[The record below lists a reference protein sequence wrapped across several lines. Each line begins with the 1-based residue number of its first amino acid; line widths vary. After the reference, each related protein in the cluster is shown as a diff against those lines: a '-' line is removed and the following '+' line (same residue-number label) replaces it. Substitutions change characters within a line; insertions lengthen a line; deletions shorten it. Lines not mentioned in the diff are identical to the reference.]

1 MTVNSE
7 QVYSSYN
14 FLISQTEYGFSFSV
28 NDITLDENNVIVFL
42 SKTDYPSD
50 EDEIVLVLGTDY
62 TIAFEPSGVGGLVT
76 LIDPSALPADF
87 EYLII
92 LRSIPYEQPTSY
104 PEYYDQTTE
113 EYVADNLE
121 RQIQQ
126 NRSSIESNKE
136 IIEKN
141 KIKINPPN
149 EAGRYIKIND
159 IDNNEFDG
167 AAISEDGTQVISDK
181 TIQAPSVTLDQVN
194 VSAVGSKGIVFDLDS
209 ASDGSQLT
217 YNDGVVTGE
226 ISDFPD
232 PSGFPDGYALIVEDG
247 KWIIDIPRKDLPLAT
262 EGTEGYSI
270 QIVNGQAKWA
280 AIRPDVPK
288 ASSGNPGQGLLVN
301 ASSTGYI
308 IGDVGGG
315 GGTSTGEH
323 NYKLGD
329 TIGTINDS
337 HFIQDGGFLRYKSTG
352 QKVIV
357 LKGQTINL
365 DDYPELKALLG
376 FEDDNFQYNKI
387 TSTPLN
393 IIDFAFAISDPN
405 KGICVSENGDYFL
418 TSDGGKTWTEYALQD
433 TYPLLTCDISFDG
446 TTYVIGGTLG
456 RFLISFD
463 GLVFNQYSTGKIG
476 NIISSAFNSTSSTLV
491 LVDNKSN
498 IFTYLNNNFDNKS
511 IFNTGFS
518 EQLNHVKFSSDGL
531 LCIACGD
538 KGLILESTQD
548 TAFIGWEIKNS
559 PSSVDGIGTQLD
571 EFQSVY
577 VKNGITLASNVSKT
591 AQMLISNDGVK
602 TTYSASSDGI
612 TFTDLDDSVV
622 VDFKALEST
631 SDTKFN
637 TLIPNGSNAD
647 VVNMTVGST
656 DKSNVVSMLSLTSES
671 TIASNNN
678 QSGSTIFAVD
688 ENTVTLADNI
698 ITDTSTAPEQVV
710 DISEFGGQQTLITQR
725 EKTATLRLGT
735 EIELIATLNDYVIR
749 CLKKLPDGR
758 FIVVANDKVVNSDDS
773 QTGDAFFENYYSGYP
788 YVLILDNT
796 GNITNT
802 LPFPP
807 GNLNSVSLG
816 YYSRIY
822 NSSLAND
829 REGRVP
835 WGIEI
840 KDNLVFIFN
849 SKIDTQDSTGLLT
862 LLDLNTNTFIP
873 YTDLIRPSGELK
885 RLNYGSFN
893 NDKIYQLS
901 ATEYGYFSISWRAVN
916 TVNNMDITQIALYIY
931 NKDTSKGSA
940 KEILRYICAR
950 DSDGSIPE
958 DLNSIAFG
966 VNILS
971 PSSVTDPT
979 NIELLPINFGNI
991 TPRYLTKTQNDLEGC
1006 LITFSGSSF
1015 GNTRPK
1021 DQRTTNMEG
1030 MIYSCGFVSNPTD
1043 YPRISETPGISYFD
1057 LGKTF
1062 TIKSSTKISMDAF
1075 CEQGAIDDDGNFNPT
1090 VDQAYGIFDNGI
1102 LDIQVIHNNLKSF
1115 IIIVPAS
1122 RIDNNNNTET
1132 NDTVSYGGFFFA
1144 EWTQAQKDADE
1155 FPTEYDFCPSV
1166 DTLPLISTASR
1177 FELNGVKAGAITGQY
1192 EANIPGNTNIIRQ
1205 NNNEEFYFLC
1215 DTNLYPERGAYINI
1229 LSDSQPAGS
1238 PYTLKEF
1245 AMNWD
1250 CALGSFFFGGIDRTD
1265 SLPRKYISK
1274 VRFDESGDLIKT
1286 GVVTHP
1292 ALSDLILDSYI
1303 TTYDIGYINP
1313 SLNLVKD
1320 NIEVT
1325 SAYHA
1330 NLSGV
1335 SLANMDVT
1343 DEGLYMTSYD
1353 VSEFDHLGV
1362 KVQKAINN
1370 KIVFIPNSDI
1380 PARATNSSILQAGRN
1395 IRSNKPVE
1403 EGTRGVPL
1411 GGAFQVGISFN
1422 HQTPEPTQNTLPDNI
1437 TKTPIDLLENYNTPA
1452 NTAIVFNGNI
1462 VIGGDKQLIVKKD
1475 GVYQP
1480 ITNTDLEDYKGG
1492 EITAN
1497 DTYLFVVLSGSSS
1510 GVNNLLVLDTDYNV
1524 VNRISTFPNGAT
1536 AVKKVF
1542 GFKDQC
1548 IIATFSSGLTVSLL
1562 TDVLTPTFVPTDI
1575 AGVSVFFDNLNRPFY
1590 YSDVDDVLYFLDQE
1604 FLDLNLY
1611 KSTDNTYLTYT
1622 STAVTVNT
1630 NSDIDR
1636 LYTSIVYAEG
1646 DDICF
1651 SFDNTNSSVPARG
1664 AVFTSITTPKIISRN
1679 TSGDNQEV
1687 SNSGL
1692 GAISRITDVVKT
1704 DDYFV
1709 FNVYNGTDS
1718 TLGFSTLNILP
1729 VTASLTRNRRS
1740 QYIDYTDNTFGN
1752 YLGGKWSIVESGN
1765 IEANPQPLV
1774 YVGFND
1780 TTPPYIFGLYKT
1792 NNNKVTFLSKE
1803 FSKNPTD
1810 IGNPT
1815 STVYEYT
1822 VDVTPQT
1829 TAGSFERYGFGR
1841 NTSGVYTEVG
1851 KDYIG
1856 CHVTEDTFDI
1866 FVHEDG
1872 SLFTTNGIP
1881 IVKGVKP
1888 LTKVLKFL
1896 EFELNVGIFI
1906 LAQTETEYVIY
1917 TSFDTGY
1924 AEFSVNTI
1932 ILPDDVV
1939 VIDAGLDV
1947 KNSDNIAPSTLFIQ
1961 TDKGVYEADILE
1973 TVPNSD
1979 FKFVAHSNN
1988 FSFICGTQS
1997 TILRREN
2004 NNYFTTLFDLLGVQF
2019 NAIAAASA
2027 NDVFVTGEESYKSTD
2042 DGLNWVLYNDGIP
2055 ATKTNIQTTSSTA
2068 DPSLLLADGRIY
2080 RSETGWDNYTQ
2091 ISSEIGNNVQTST
2104 LVRST
2109 NTVFFADEKVVRSQ
2123 GLNGQFQTIKDAE
2136 LAGYSCTAIVNVELE
2151 RDVLANYYIFS
2162 NGTDSKTFY
2171 TVNAGNTAVSSQDLV
2186 FPVFSAISNLKTA
2199 FVGSSAGNVYT
2210 GEGFTQTL
2218 TAGTS
2223 NITTMTFSPNLVIS
2237 EVSDSIITLV
2247 VGNDIGELYSATNVT
2262 PTFSSVTVPAGVVAT
2277 SQFIS
2282 STSGVYNTI
2291 PSTLLRK
2298 PSVTDWYAFVTE
2310 DSGTGDTQLVF
2321 GELGSFSVKDDFT
2334 EKIYCTRIQD
2344 DPNFV
2349 IVVSGGD
2356 TEGFIS
2362 YSTDG
2367 FTWNILDIPFVLKP
2381 IKAFEINKNVLVGC
2395 DVSGEIFSVRF
2406 YPNLSQYTIANSIY
2420 HGRENL
2426 RYIFAETN
2434 KNPISNWQTINVSI
2448 SGYTRGQ
2455 INSSVIAYYGIGDIT
2470 VVDNT
2475 GAVSIVSNPSS
2486 NEISYLEKTGK
2497 YYGYLNGDVLLP
2509 DGTLYFNYGSSI
2521 QSLCIFKEILFV
2533 STVDGKFYQ
2542 EQTEIINPFDT
2553 FVGSNI
2559 ITAIDSNDSM
2569 LVLCNSKMN
2578 IATSSTIGIF
2588 DVVYKDNPALTPL
2601 NDIAFIDEKVFV
2613 CGNEGVILVGD
2624 ISSFDL
2630 KTTGLTDNVTAITS
2644 LNGNL
2649 FCLDSNNKIISSRD
2663 EFLSNGNIETLL
2675 LEDVASNSLDIGVIN
2690 NNVVATATDSNL
2702 NVKIIITTSD

>member
-50 EDEIVLVLGTDY
+50 EDESVLVLGTDY

-92 LRSIPYEQPTSY
+92 LRLIPYEQPTSY
-104 PEYYDQTTE
+104 PEYYDQTTK

-159 IDNNEFDG
+159 TDNNEFDG
-167 AAISEDGTQVISDK
+167 AAISENSTQVISDK

-194 VSAVGSKGIVFDLDS
+194 VSAVGSKGIIFDLDS

-217 YNDGVVTGE
+217 YNGGVVTGE

-232 PSGFPDGYALIVEDG
+232 PSGFPDGYTLIVEDG

-376 FEDDNFQYNKI
+376 FEDNNFQYNKI

-418 TSDGGKTWTEYALQD
+418 TSDGGKTWTEYTLQD

-463 GLVFNQYSTGKIG
+463 GLVFAQYSTGKTG

-518 EQLNHVKFSSDGL
+518 EQLNHIKFSSNGL

-577 VKNGITLASNVSKT
+577 AKNGITLASNVSKT
-591 AQMLISNDGVK
+591 AQMLISDDGVK

-656 DKSNVVSMLSLTSES
+656 DKSNVVSMLPLTPES

-678 QSGSTIFAVD
+678 QSGNTIFAVD

-698 ITDTSTAPEQVV
+698 VTDTSTAPEQVV

-725 EKTATLRLGT
+725 EKVATLRLGT
-735 EIELIATLNDYVIR
+735 EIELVATLNDYVIR

-773 QTGDAFFENYYSGYP
+773 QTGDEFFKSYYSGYP
-788 YVLILDNT
+788 YVLILDSA
-796 GNITNT
+796 GNITDT

-807 GNLNSVSLG
+807 GNLNAVNFG
-816 YYSRIY
+816 YYSKIY
-822 NSSLAND
+822 NSSRAEE

-873 YTDLIRPSGELK
+873 YTDLIRPTGELK

-901 ATEYGYFSISWRAVN
+901 ATEYGYFSVSWRAIN
-916 TVNNMDITQIALYIY
+916 TVNNMDTTQIALYIY
-931 NKDTSKGSA
+931 NKDTSKGGV
-940 KEILRYICAR
+940 KEILRCSYR
-950 DSDGSIPE
+950 DSGGSSPE
-958 DLNSIAFG
+958 DLNSITFRDY
-966 VNILS
+966 ILS
-971 PSSVTDPT
+971 PSVTDPT

-991 TPRYLTKTQNDLEGC
+991 TPRYLTKTQNGLEGC
-1006 LITFSGSSF
+1006 LITFFGSSF

-1021 DQRTTNMEG
+1021 DQRTTNMAG

-1043 YPRISETPGISYFD
+1043 YPLTNATPGISYFD

-1075 CEQGAIDDDGNFNPT
+1075 CEQGVIDDAGNFNPT
-1090 VDQAYGIFDNGI
+1090 IDQAYGIFDNGI
-1102 LDIQVIHNNLKSF
+1102 LDIQVIHNDFKSF

-1177 FELNGVKAGAITGQY
+1177 FELNGVKADAITGQY

-1250 CALGSFFFGGIDRTD
+1250 CALGSFFFGGIDKTD

-1274 VRFDESGDLIKT
+1274 VRFDENGDLIKT

-1292 ALSDLILDSYI
+1292 ALSDLTLDSYI

-1313 SLNLVKD
+1313 SLNLEKD

-1353 VSEFDHLGV
+1353 VSEFDHLDV

-1380 PARATNSSILQAGRN
+1380 PARATNSSILQAGRD
-1395 IRSNKPVE
+1395 IQSNKPVE
-1403 EGTRGVPL
+1403 EGTRGIPL
-1411 GGAFQVGISFN
+1411 GGAFELGVSFR
-1422 HQTPEPTQNTLPDNI
+1422 HQTPEPTQNILPDNI

-1452 NTAIVFNGNI
+1452 NTTIVFNGNI
-1462 VIGGDKQLIVKKD
+1462 VVGGDKQLIVKKD

-1536 AVKKVF
+1536 AVEKVF

-1548 IIATFSSGLTVSLL
+1548 IVATFSSGLTVSLL

-1575 AGVSVFFDNLNRPFY
+1575 AGASLIFQKESRPFY
-1590 YSDVDDVLYFLDQE
+1590 YSDIDDVLYFLDQ
-1604 FLDLNLY
+1604 LLLNFSLY
-1611 KSTDNTYLTYT
+1611 KSTDSTYSTYT

-1630 NSDIDR
+1630 NADIDR
-1636 LYTSIVYAEG
+1636 LYISIVYAEG

-1651 SFDNTNSSVPARG
+1651 SFDNSDFTVPARG
-1664 AVFTSITTPKIISRN
+1664 AAFTSITTPKITSRN

-1709 FNVYNGTDS
+1709 FNVYNGADF

-1729 VTASLTRNRRS
+1729 VTASLIRNRRS
-1740 QYIDYTDNTFGN
+1740 QYIDYTGNTFGN

-1774 YVGFND
+1774 YIGFND

-1792 NNNKVTFLSKE
+1792 DNNKVTFLSKE

-1810 IGNPT
+1810 LGNPT
-1815 STVYEYT
+1815 STIYEYT

-1829 TAGSFERYGFGR
+1829 TTGFFGRYGFGR

-1856 CHVTEDTFDI
+1856 CHVTEDLFDI
-1866 FVHEDG
+1866 FVHKNG
-1872 SLFTTNGIP
+1872 SLFTTNGMP

-1932 ILPDDVV
+1932 VLPDDVV

-2004 NNYFTTLFDLLGVQF
+2004 NNYFTTLFDPLGVQF

-2186 FPVFSAISNLKTA
+2186 FPVFSAASNLKTA
-2199 FVGSSAGNVYT
+2199 FVGSSTGNVYT

-2223 NITTMTFSPNLVIS
+2223 NITTMTFSPNLVTS
-2237 EVSDSIITLV
+2237 EVSNSIITLV
-2247 VGNDIGELYSATNVT
+2247 VGNDIGELYSATNTT

-2298 PSVTDWYAFVTE
+2298 PSVTDWYAFITE

-2367 FTWNILDIPFVLKP
+2367 FTWNILNIPFVLKP
-2381 IKAFEINKNVLVGC
+2381 IKTFEINKNILVGC
-2395 DVSGEIFSVRF
+2395 DISGEIFSVRF

-2475 GAVSIVSNPSS
+2475 GAVSIVSNPSG

-2533 STVDGKFYQ
+2533 STVDGKLYQ

-2663 EFLSNGNIETLL
+2663 EFLSNGNIETFL

-2690 NNVVATATDSNL
+2690 NNVVATAIDSNL

>member
-159 IDNNEFDG
+159 IDNNRFDG
-167 AAISEDGTQVISDK
+167 AAISENGTQVISDK

-194 VSAVGSKGIVFDLDS
+194 ISAVGSKGIIFDLDS

-315 GGTSTGEH
+315 GGSSTGEH

-405 KGICVSENGDYFL
+405 KGICVSENGNYFL

-463 GLVFNQYSTGKIG
+463 GLVFTQYSTGETG

-577 VKNGITLASNVSKT
+577 AKNGITLASNVSKT
-591 AQMLISNDGVK
+591 AQMLISDDGVK

-637 TLIPNGSNAD
+637 TLITNGSNAD

-656 DKSNVVSMLSLTSES
+656 DKSNVVSMLPLTPES

-678 QSGSTIFAVD
+678 QSGNTIFAVD
-688 ENTVTLADNI
+688 ENIVTLADNI
-698 ITDTSTAPEQVV
+698 VTDTSTAPEQVV
-710 DISEFGGQQTLITQR
+710 EISEFGGRQTLITQR

-758 FIVVANDKVVNSDDS
+758 FVVVANDKVVNSDDS
-773 QTGDAFFENYYSGYP
+773 QTGDEFFKNYYSGYP
-788 YVLILDNT
+788 YVLILDSA
-796 GNITNT
+796 GNITDT
-802 LPFPP
+802 LPFPEFGKP
-807 GNLNSVSLG
+807 VRKIVYTSYDFLNIVEGVVPLQCEIIDNLCYIQTTHGFDVEVSL
-816 YYSRIY
+816 
-822 NSSLAND
+822 L
-829 REGRVP
+829 
-835 WGIEI
+835 
-840 KDNLVFIFN
+840 FIFN
-849 SKIDTQDSTGLLT
+849 LDTLTFNTTPITSFVLSNIRYPRANYRSVNKDNIITISSDEYLHFYSFIGTLSSPGSIFIDKIKIVFCVYNKTTDSFSS
-862 LLDLNTNTFIP
+862 N
-873 YTDLIRPSGELK
+873 LILELK
-885 RLNYGSFN
+885 PDTGSPSLNAIVFN
-893 NDKIYQLS
+893 NSTWSPTSDVQ
-901 ATEYGYFSISWRAVN
+901 
-916 TVNNMDITQIALYIY
+916 
-931 NKDTSKGSA
+931 DT
-940 KEILRYICAR
+940 ININV
-950 DSDGSIPE
+950 
-958 DLNSIAFG
+958 LNH
-966 VNILS
+966 
-971 PSSVTDPT
+971 
-979 NIELLPINFGNI
+979 NFGNI
-991 TPRYLTKTQNDLEGC
+991 TPRYLTKTQNGLEGC

-1030 MIYSCGFVSNPTD
+1030 MIYSCGFVSNPID
-1043 YPRISETPGISYFD
+1043 YPKISDTPGISYFD

-1062 TIKSSTKISMDAF
+1062 TIKNSTKISMDAF
-1075 CEQGAIDDDGNFNPT
+1075 CDQGAIDDAGNFNPT

-1102 LDIQVIHNNLKSF
+1102 LDIQVIHNNFKSF

-1122 RIDNNNNTET
+1122 RIDNNNNTTET

-1177 FELNGVKAGAITGQY
+1177 FELNGVKADAITGQY

-1205 NNNEEFYFLC
+1205 NNNNEFYFLC

-1274 VRFDESGDLIKT
+1274 VRFDENGDLIKT

-1292 ALSDLILDSYI
+1292 ALSDLTLDSYI

-1313 SLNLVKD
+1313 SPNLAKD

-1335 SLANMDVT
+1335 SLANMDIT

-1353 VSEFDHLGV
+1353 VSEFDHLDV

-1380 PARATNSSILQAGRN
+1380 PARATNSSILQAGRG
-1395 IRSNKPVE
+1395 IQSNKPVE

-1411 GGAFQVGISFN
+1411 DGAFQLGISFK

-1437 TKTPIDLLENYNTPA
+1437 TKTSIDLLENYYTPA

-1548 IIATFSSGLTVSLL
+1548 IVATFSSGLTVSLL
-1562 TDVLTPTFVPTDI
+1562 TDVLAPTFVPTDI
-1575 AGVSVFFDNLNRPFY
+1575 TGASTFFDNLSRPFY
-1590 YSDVDDVLYFLDQE
+1590 YSDVDDILYFLDQK

-1622 STAVTVNT
+1622 STAVTVHT

-1651 SFDNTNSSVPARG
+1651 SFDNNDSTVPARG
-1664 AVFTSITTPKIISRN
+1664 AVFTSITTPKITSRN
-1679 TSGDNQEV
+1679 TSGDDQEV

-1709 FNVYNGTDS
+1709 FNVYNGTES

-1740 QYIDYTDNTFGN
+1740 QYIDYTGNTFGN

-1774 YVGFND
+1774 YIGFND

-1792 NNNKVTFLSKE
+1792 DNNKITFLSKE
-1803 FSKNPTD
+1803 FSK
-1810 IGNPT
+1810 GNPT
-1815 STVYEYT
+1815 STIYEYT

-1829 TAGSFERYGFGR
+1829 TTGSFEKYGFSR

-1856 CHVTEDTFDI
+1856 CHVTEDPFNI
-1866 FVHEDG
+1866 FVHKDG
-1872 SLFTTNGIP
+1872 SLFTTNGMP
-1881 IVKGVKP
+1881 IVTGAKP

-1932 ILPDDVV
+1932 VLPDDVV

-1979 FKFVAHSNN
+1979 FKFVAHSSN

-2004 NNYFTTLFDLLGVQF
+2004 NNYFTTLFDPLGVQF

-2055 ATKTNIQTTSSTA
+2055 ATKTNIQTTSSTV

-2080 RSETGWDNYTQ
+2080 RSETAWDNYTQ
-2091 ISSEIGNNVQTST
+2091 ISSELGNNIQTST

-2123 GLNGQFQTIKDAE
+2123 GLNGQFQIIKDAE

-2171 TVNAGNTAVSSQDLV
+2171 TINAGNVAVSSQNLA
-2186 FPVFSAISNLKTA
+2186 FPVFSAASTLKTA

-2223 NITTMTFSPNLVIS
+2223 NITTMTFSPNLVIPD
-2237 EVSDSIITLV
+2237 VSDSITTLV
-2247 VGNDIGELYSATNVT
+2247 VGNNVGELYSATNVT
-2262 PTFSSVTVPAGVVAT
+2262 PTFSTVTVPAGVVAT

-2298 PSVTDWYAFVTE
+2298 PLVTDWYAFITE

-2321 GELGSFSVKDDFT
+2321 GGLGSFSVKDDFT

-2356 TEGFIS
+2356 SEGFIS

-2381 IKAFEINKNVLVGC
+2381 IKTFEINKNVLVGC
-2395 DVSGEIFSVRF
+2395 DISGEIFSVRF

-2434 KNPISNWQTINVSI
+2434 KNPISNWQTINVNI

-2475 GAVSIVSNPSS
+2475 GAVSIVANPSD

-2521 QSLCIFKEILFV
+2521 QSLCIFKEKLFI
-2533 STVDGKFYQ
+2533 STVDGKLYQ

-2613 CGNEGVILVGD
+2613 CGNEGVILAGD

-2663 EFLSNGNIETLL
+2663 EFFSNGNIETLL
-2675 LEDVASNSLDIGVIN
+2675 LEDVASSPLDIGVIN

>member
-50 EDEIVLVLGTDY
+50 EDESVLVLGTDY

-87 EYLII
+87 EYIII

-104 PEYYDQTTE
+104 PEWYDQATE

-217 YNDGVVTGE
+217 YNGGVVTGE

-232 PSGFPDGYALIVEDG
+232 PSGFPDGYSLIVEDG

-365 DDYPELKALLG
+365 DNYPELKALLG

-405 KGICVSENGDYFL
+405 KGICVSENGNYFL

-463 GLVFNQYSTGKIG
+463 GLIFAQYSTSKTG

-577 VKNGITLASNVSKT
+577 AKNGITLASNVSKT
-591 AQMLISNDGVK
+591 AQMLISDDGVK

-612 TFTDLDDSVV
+612 TFTDLDDSVA

-637 TLIPNGSNAD
+637 TLITNGSNAD

-656 DKSNVVSMLSLTSES
+656 DKSNVVSILPLTSES

-678 QSGSTIFAVD
+678 QSGNTIFAVD

-698 ITDTSTAPEQVV
+698 VTDTSTAPEQVV
-710 DISEFGGQQTLITQR
+710 EISEFGGQQTLITQR

-735 EIELIATLNDYVIR
+735 KIELIATLDDYVIR

-758 FIVVANDKVVNSDDS
+758 FVVIANDKVVNSDDS
-773 QTGDAFFENYYSGYP
+773 QTGDEFFKSYYSGYP
-788 YVLILDNT
+788 YVLILDSA
-796 GNITNT
+796 GNITDT

-807 GNLNSVSLG
+807 EGQTIDVTKDFYTQG
-816 YYSRIY
+816 VYSRKL
-822 NSSLAND
+822 S
-829 REGRVP
+829 EGRVP
-835 WGIEI
+835 VSCEI
-840 KDNLVFIFN
+840 KDNFVFIN
-849 SKIDTQDSTGLLT
+849 TSARKDGYRKLIT
-862 LLDLNTNTFIP
+862 LDLSTKNLFEHTGVA
-873 YTDLIRPSGELK
+873 YQVK
-885 RLNYGSFN
+885 QLNYGVT
-893 NDKIYQLS
+893 KIDS
-901 ATEYGYFSISWRAVN
+901 PIKISETEYIFFTTSFADTSQASFYVARAVY
-916 TVNNMDITQIALYIY
+916 DITASSFVFPDLLLSSEPRDADGNQLANTADKK
-931 NKDTSKGSA
+931 NKLNEIIFNKFSFSA
-940 KEILRYICAR
+940 DDA
-950 DSDGSIPE
+950 S
-958 DLNSIAFG
+958 F
-966 VNILS
+966 
-971 PSSVTDPT
+971 T
-979 NIELLPINFGNI
+979 LPFNFGNP
-991 TPRYLTKTQNDLEGC
+991 TPRYLTKTQNGLEGC
-1006 LITFSGSSF
+1006 LITFFGSSF

-1021 DQRTTNMEG
+1021 DQRTTDMAG

-1043 YPRISETPGISYFD
+1043 YPKETSGVITTFFD

-1062 TIKSSTKISMDAF
+1062 TIKNSTKISMDAF
-1075 CEQGAIDDDGNFNPT
+1075 CDQGAIDDAGNFNPT

-1102 LDIQVIHNNLKSF
+1102 LDIQVIHNDFKSF

-1122 RIDNNNNTET
+1122 RIDNNNNAEK

-1177 FELNGVKAGAITGQY
+1177 FELTGVKANAITGQY
-1192 EANIPGNTNIIRQ
+1192 DANIPGNTNIIRQ
-1205 NNNEEFYFLC
+1205 NNNKEFYFLC

-1292 ALSDLILDSYI
+1292 ALSDLTLDSYI

-1313 SLNLVKD
+1313 SLNLAKD

-1353 VSEFDHLGV
+1353 VSEFEHLDV

-1380 PARATNSSILQAGRN
+1380 PARATNSSILQAGRD
-1395 IRSNKPVE
+1395 IQSNKPVE

-1411 GGAFQVGISFN
+1411 DGAFQLGISLK
-1422 HQTPEPTQNTLPDNI
+1422 HQTPEPTQNILPDNI

-1536 AVKKVF
+1536 AFKKVF

-1548 IIATFSSGLTVSLL
+1548 IVASFSFSAGFNASLL

-1575 AGVSVFFDNLNRPFY
+1575 IGGSTFFDNLSRPFY
-1590 YSDVDDVLYFLDQE
+1590 YSDVDDVLYFLVQE
-1604 FLDLNLY
+1604 LLNLRLC
-1611 KSTDNTYLTYT
+1611 KSTDSTYLTYT
-1622 STAVTVNT
+1622 STVVTVNT

-1651 SFDNTNSSVPARG
+1651 SFDNSDSTVPARG
-1664 AVFTSITTPKIISRN
+1664 AVFTSITTPKITSRN

-1709 FNVYNGTDS
+1709 FNIYNGTDS

-1740 QYIDYTDNTFGN
+1740 QYIDYTGNTFGK

-1765 IEANPQPLV
+1765 IEANPHHWFTLDLTIQLLL
-1774 YVGFND
+1774 
-1780 TTPPYIFGLYKT
+1780 IFL
-1792 NNNKVTFLSKE
+1792 
-1803 FSKNPTD
+1803 
-1810 IGNPT
+1810 
-1815 STVYEYT
+1815 
-1822 VDVTPQT
+1822 
-1829 TAGSFERYGFGR
+1829 
-1841 NTSGVYTEVG
+1841 
-1851 KDYIG
+1851 DYI
-1856 CHVTEDTFDI
+1856 
-1866 FVHEDG
+1866 
-1872 SLFTTNGIP
+1872 
-1881 IVKGVKP
+1881 K
-1888 LTKVLKFL
+1888 
-1896 EFELNVGIFI
+1896 
-1906 LAQTETEYVIY
+1906 Q
-1917 TSFDTGY
+1917 
-1924 AEFSVNTI
+1924 
-1932 ILPDDVV
+1932 
-1939 VIDAGLDV
+1939 
-1947 KNSDNIAPSTLFIQ
+1947 
-1961 TDKGVYEADILE
+1961 
-1973 TVPNSD
+1973 
-1979 FKFVAHSNN
+1979 
-1988 FSFICGTQS
+1988 
-1997 TILRREN
+1997 
-2004 NNYFTTLFDLLGVQF
+2004 
-2019 NAIAAASA
+2019 
-2027 NDVFVTGEESYKSTD
+2027 
-2042 DGLNWVLYNDGIP
+2042 
-2055 ATKTNIQTTSSTA
+2055 
-2068 DPSLLLADGRIY
+2068 
-2080 RSETGWDNYTQ
+2080 
-2091 ISSEIGNNVQTST
+2091 
-2104 LVRST
+2104 
-2109 NTVFFADEKVVRSQ
+2109 
-2123 GLNGQFQTIKDAE
+2123 
-2136 LAGYSCTAIVNVELE
+2136 
-2151 RDVLANYYIFS
+2151 
-2162 NGTDSKTFY
+2162 
-2171 TVNAGNTAVSSQDLV
+2171 
-2186 FPVFSAISNLKTA
+2186 
-2199 FVGSSAGNVYT
+2199 
-2210 GEGFTQTL
+2210 
-2218 TAGTS
+2218 
-2223 NITTMTFSPNLVIS
+2223 
-2237 EVSDSIITLV
+2237 
-2247 VGNDIGELYSATNVT
+2247 
-2262 PTFSSVTVPAGVVAT
+2262 
-2277 SQFIS
+2277 
-2282 STSGVYNTI
+2282 
-2291 PSTLLRK
+2291 
-2298 PSVTDWYAFVTE
+2298 
-2310 DSGTGDTQLVF
+2310 
-2321 GELGSFSVKDDFT
+2321 
-2334 EKIYCTRIQD
+2334 
-2344 DPNFV
+2344 
-2349 IVVSGGD
+2349 
-2356 TEGFIS
+2356 
-2362 YSTDG
+2362 
-2367 FTWNILDIPFVLKP
+2367 
-2381 IKAFEINKNVLVGC
+2381 
-2395 DVSGEIFSVRF
+2395 
-2406 YPNLSQYTIANSIY
+2406 
-2420 HGRENL
+2420 
-2426 RYIFAETN
+2426 
-2434 KNPISNWQTINVSI
+2434 
-2448 SGYTRGQ
+2448 
-2455 INSSVIAYYGIGDIT
+2455 
-2470 VVDNT
+2470 
-2475 GAVSIVSNPSS
+2475 
-2486 NEISYLEKTGK
+2486 
-2497 YYGYLNGDVLLP
+2497 
-2509 DGTLYFNYGSSI
+2509 
-2521 QSLCIFKEILFV
+2521 
-2533 STVDGKFYQ
+2533 
-2542 EQTEIINPFDT
+2542 
-2553 FVGSNI
+2553 
-2559 ITAIDSNDSM
+2559 
-2569 LVLCNSKMN
+2569 
-2578 IATSSTIGIF
+2578 
-2588 DVVYKDNPALTPL
+2588 
-2601 NDIAFIDEKVFV
+2601 
-2613 CGNEGVILVGD
+2613 
-2624 ISSFDL
+2624 
-2630 KTTGLTDNVTAITS
+2630 
-2644 LNGNL
+2644 
-2649 FCLDSNNKIISSRD
+2649 KII
-2663 EFLSNGNIETLL
+2663 
-2675 LEDVASNSLDIGVIN
+2675 
-2690 NNVVATATDSNL
+2690 
-2702 NVKIIITTSD
+2702 K